1 MVTRS
6 GQGQKKI
13 TKRGVGA
20 AMLGALV
27 SATLP
32 ASAASTYNFV
42 VPKGVRKIRV
52 RSYRNSKQV
61 IDTELNVIPGQVF
74 RIDSVQGE

>member
-1 MVTRS
+1 
-6 GQGQKKI
+6 
-13 TKRGVGA
+13 
-20 AMLGALV
+20 MLGALV

-61 IDTELNVIPGQVF
+61 LNVIPGQVF

>member
-1 MVTRS
+1 M
-6 GQGQKKI
+6 
-13 TKRGVGA
+13 
-20 AMLGALV
+20 
-27 SATLP
+27 ATLP